1 MGKDIRIKPSSS
13 IIQFSGSTG
22 DIGAS
27 IELDNV
33 GRLILSS
40 SQVIIGPGN
49 NDIYIGD
56 GTASANIIF
65 DRDGAIKSE
74 SGSNAQ
80 ITLGSGDSRL
90 NISGSTVYITGSNVA
105 IGPFSSSFANI
116 TSGSITASISSNFIS
131 ASVVSASNA
140 RINNLVTTNYTSS
153 YIALQPDGAIYFN
166 DNTLAVAGLK
176 AQNYI
181 DTGSLI
187 PFGDTAGDAFRILSA
202 STSWFFVAS
211 GYDATGSVP
220 PSTGSLHYFGTGSVS
235 ASAFELLG
243 NKINS
248 VLSSSLLFYTINS
261 TIFALSASFTGSRY
275 NGIVFQSGSYSGS
288 VSGSIGTSFNTIF
301 TLAGGTNY
309 TSSFLDRGGSIS
321 LDNKGNIVI
330 DSVSG
335 SVYLAKDKHD
345 IYIGDGTSSANIMF
359 DFDGAIKGEAG
370 KNVVLTIGSSDT
382 TLIITGSRIDLGP
395 FTASYA
401 QINNGNITASVV
413 SSSILIGNS
422 LYVTSS
428 VSGANAQFNT
438 GSFGLIS
445 GSRLNLNNNSG
456 IFFTGSTATPGASIQ
471 LDNFGDLVISAVSG
485 NVSIGNNTNEIY
497 IGDGT
502 GSASLLFDTGG
513 NIKTT
518 NGNALL
524 IGSASAPLYL
534 TGSSVNIQSGG
545 GTTTFGGNIIS
556 IGNSSITGSFTGSF
570 IGNGAGLTNLNIS
583 SSNTSGSFTGSFGGT
598 GSLRLETGSVGLS
611 LDVASDFLRFSS
623 GSNVNFVAQQVV
635 GTTSMSFAFNTGSA
649 IGGQGAVFDV
659 RGTAVIMNPQGANY
673 NENLRLPAAPGGFAS
688 IVMNGPVSGLGTQ
701 GGVWSLVTS
710 PSSSATGS
718 NFAIRHSSTDIIN
731 IYTSSLVQITSPS
744 GAILS
749 PTQSSVPTFSGSDGQ
764 FLFGTVTGQPVMFV
778 WMSGRWRSSS
788 LA

>member
-1 MGKDIRIKPSSS
+1 MGKDIIIKPSSS

-22 DIGAS
+22 EIGAS

-33 GRLILSS
+33 GRLVLSS
-40 SQVIIGPGN
+40 SQVIFGPGN
-49 NDIYIGD
+49 NDIYVGD
-56 GTASANIIF
+56 GTSSANIIF
-65 DRDGAIKSE
+65 DRDGAIKAE

-176 AQNYI
+176 AQNYV

-187 PFGDTAGDAFRILSA
+187 PFGDTAGDAFRIVSA
-202 STSWFFVAS
+202 STNWFFIAS
-211 GYDATGSVP
+211 GYDATGSLP
-220 PSTGSLHYFGTGSVS
+220 PSTGSVHYFGTGSVS

-275 NGIVFQSGSYSGS
+275 NGIIFQSGSFSGS
-288 VSGSIGTSFNTIF
+288 VSGSTGTSFNTIF

-321 LDNKGNIVI
+321 LDNLGNIVI

-335 SVYLAKDKHD
+335 SVYLAKDRHD
-345 IYIGDGTSSANIMF
+345 IYIGDGTSSANIVF
-359 DFDGAIKGEAG
+359 DYNGAIKGEA
-370 KNVVLTIGSSDT
+370 
-382 TLIITGSRIDLGP
+382 
-395 FTASYA
+395 
-401 QINNGNITASVV
+401 
-413 SSSILIGNS
+413 
-422 LYVTSS
+422 
-428 VSGANAQFNT
+428 NARFNT

-456 IFFTGSTATPGASIQ
+456 IFFTGSTSTPGASIQ
-471 LDNFGDLVISAVSG
+471 LDNFGDLVLSAVSG

-524 IGSASAPLYL
+524 IGSSSAPLYL
-534 TGSSVNIQSGG
+534 TGSSVVLQQNG
-545 GTTTFGGNIIS
+545 GTTVFGGS
-556 IGNSSITGSFTGSF
+556 TVVTGSFTGSF
-570 IGNGAGLTNLNIS
+570 IGNGSGLTNLNIS

-623 GSNVNFVAQQVV
+623 GSTVNFAAQQVA

-649 IGGQGAVFDV
+649 VGGQGATFDV
-659 RGTAVIMNPQGANY
+659 RATAVIMNPQGANY
-673 NENLRLPAAPGGFAS
+673 NENLRLPASPGGYSS
-688 IVMNGPVSGLGTQ
+688 IVMNGPVAGLASQ
-701 GGVWSLVTS
+701 GGVWS
-710 PSSSATGS
+710 
-718 NFAIRHSSTDIIN
+718 
-731 IYTSSLVQITSPS
+731 IYSYI
-744 GAILS
+744 
-749 PTQSSVPTFSGSDGQ
+749 
-764 FLFGTVTGQPVMFV
+764 
-778 WMSGRWRSSS
+778 
-788 LA
+788 

>member
-22 DIGAS
+22 EIGAS

-40 SQVIIGPGN
+40 SQVIFGPGT
-49 NDIYIGD
+49 NDIYVGD

-140 RINNLVTTNYTSS
+140 KINNLVTTNYTSS

-176 AQNYI
+176 AQNYV

-235 ASAFELLG
+235 ASAFVLLG

-261 TIFALSASFTGSRY
+261 TIFALNASFTGSRY
-275 NGIVFQSGSYSGS
+275 NGIIFQSGSYSGS

-345 IYIGDGTSSANIMF
+345 IYIGDGTSSANIVF
-359 DFDGAIKGEAG
+359 DYNGAIKGEAG
-370 KNVVLTIGSSDT
+370 KNVVLTVGSSDT
-382 TLIITGSRIDLGP
+382 TLLITGSRINLGP

-401 QINNGNITASVV
+401 QINSGNITASVV
-413 SSSILIGNS
+413 SSSTLIGNS

-456 IFFTGSTATPGASIQ
+456 IFFTGSTSTPGASIQ
-471 LDNFGDLVISAVSG
+471 LNNFGDLVLSSVSG

-502 GSASLLFDTGG
+502 SSAALLFDTGG
-513 NIKTT
+513 TIKTT
-518 NGNALL
+518 KGNSLL
-524 IGSASAPLYL
+524 IGSSSAPLYL
-534 TGSSVNIQSGG
+534 TGSSVVLQQNG
-545 GTTTFGGNIIS
+545 GTTVFGGS
-556 IGNSSITGSFTGSF
+556 TVVTGSFTGSF

-583 SSNTSGSFTGSFGGT
+583 SSNTSGSFTGSFAGT

-623 GSNVNFVAQQVV
+623 GSTTNLIAQQVA
-635 GTTSMSFAFNTGSA
+635 GTTSMSFAFNTGSV
-649 IGGQGAVFDV
+649 IGTGGYGAAFDIKA
-659 RGTAVIMNPQGANY
+659 TAFIMNPQGGNY
-673 NENLRLPAAPGGFAS
+673 NENLRLPAISQNNFTS
-688 IVMNGPVSGLGTQ
+688 IVMNGPIIGSGAQ
-701 GGVWSLVTS
+701 NGVWTILTS

-718 NFAIRHSSTDIIN
+718 NFSIRHFNTDIIN
-731 IYTSSLVQITSPS
+731 VYTSSLVQITSPS

-749 PTQSSVPTFSGSDGQ
+749 PTASSIPIFSGSDGQ
-764 FLFGTVTGQPVMFV
+764 FLFGNVSGNQVIFV
-778 WMSGRWRSSS
+778 WMAGRWRSSS